1 MNWSPFILSLKL
13 ALVSSLILFAIG
25 IPLCYSLSR
34 KRTFFTSFFESLFTL
49 PLILPPSVLGFYLLI
64 CFKPDSPIGSFIKE
78 TIGLDVLFS
87 FTGLVIASLLYSLPF
102 MLSPILA
109 ALNHFNKQLKEASYS
124 LGMSPFQTF
133 LKVELPL
140 IKPAILSA
148 LVLTFAH
155 TIGEFGVVL
164 MIGGSIPGKTEVASI
179 ALFNQVESLH
189 YEQAHRYALILMS
202 FSFMVLFLVNRFK
215 NQSIINA

>member
-1 MNWSPFILSLKL
+1 
-13 ALVSSLILFAIG
+13 
-25 IPLCYSLSR
+25 
-34 KRTFFTSFFESLFTL
+34 
-49 PLILPPSVLGFYLLI
+49 
-64 CFKPDSPIGSFIKE
+64 
-78 TIGLDVLFS
+78 
-87 FTGLVIASLLYSLPF
+87 